1 MIYKF
6 VLFKNLLFIKI
17 ILFLFQKSCF
27 AYNSPRFCHDIAKE
41 NFKIV
46 PYHAKNYIS
55 KHKLNR
61 EQCNDLIQEGY
72 IGLMLAARKYNT
84 CINTKFTT
92 YASYWIKSYMSSYI
106 KSMYNEKYNNFE
118 LNDNI
123 SRTYDKKEYT
133 KINMDILEPIEKDIV
148 YRRYIQKPR
157 DISYDIA
164 KEYGI
169 TREEVVKI
177 SLRGIRKIKTE
188 YMIENEML

>member
-1 MIYKF
+1 
-6 VLFKNLLFIKI
+6 
-17 ILFLFQKSCF
+17 
-27 AYNSPRFCHDIAKE
+27 
-41 NFKIV
+41 
-46 PYHAKNYIS
+46 
-55 KHKLNR
+55 
-61 EQCNDLIQEGY
+61 
-72 IGLMLAARKYNT
+72 
-84 CINTKFTT
+84 
-92 YASYWIKSYMSSYI
+92 
-106 KSMYNEKYNNFE
+106 MYNFE

-133 KINMDILEPIEKDIV
+133 KINMDILEPMEKDIV

-177 SLRGIRKIKTE
+177 SLRGIRKIKKE